1 MTKNE
6 IVIMAL
12 EAEAPEL
19 AKRSNV
25 YICGV
30 GKINAAIM
38 TAKLL
43 AQNPEITKV
52 YNFGTAGGIT
62 LKPGLHRMHN
72 FVERDRAGCPAS
84 LELVIKPEANL
95 ISYGEGYTCSTG
107 DDFVMDPNLEIPAD
121 VVDMEAYAIAKACDR
136 AGVEFECWKY
146 VSDGANADSAEDW
159 VTNVSKGQYD
169 YLRVLDA
176 I

>member
-1 MTKNE
+1 MMKNE

-12 EAEAPEL
+12 EAEAPQL

-38 TAKLL
+38 AAKLL

-62 LKPGLHRMHN
+62 LEPGLHRMHN
-72 FVERDRAGCPAS
+72 FVERDRARCPAS
-84 LELVIKPEANL
+84 LEAVIKPEANL
-95 ISYGEGYTCSTG
+95 ISYGDGYTCSTG
-107 DDFVMDPNLEIPAD
+107 DDFVMDPNLEIPSD

-136 AGVEFECWKY
+136 ANVEFECWKY
-146 VSDGANADSAEDW
+146 VSDGANADSADEW
-159 VTNVSKGQYD
+159 VANVCKGQD
-169 YLRVLDA
+169 YYLDILDA